1 MKLFV
6 VYDGRNVKMHPK
18 KHIHKTAK
26 SISTSNK
33 LKEENCFIL
42 KMYYSSEHKKVDK

>member
-18 KHIHKTAK
+18 KHIYTKQQNQYQPA
-26 SISTSNK
+26 IS
-33 LKEENCFIL
+33 
-42 KMYYSSEHKKVDK
+42 